1 MGVHL
6 LLVYLWILQ
15 VAQWL
20 ECAQQ
25 HARDCLWEGE
35 GSPPPDL
42 TENLIRCL
50 SRHCPQLPLSYS
62 FTPISQLL
70 AFQHSPCVSL
80 LGWSTERYKRWCQ
93 EQVELKEATPS
104 PNKPLP
110 RVHLLLVGYITD
122 LPPGESAKHDGN
134 LYVRDRSGCIPC
146 EVLHFDLSCL
156 GALVVLPCWSYIVPQ
171 AKGSGGGYLEII
183 SPPEPIVPP
192 PVRETPPECVPPLT
206 PHRASALLKDRLQ
219 PRPPR
224 VTVTGRVSRV
234 TSLLSIRHK
243 TFFFFFLQDQRE
255 CVPVIVQVSPRL
267 SWYHALRVGETYTV
281 TSLSVSSLR
290 GSSHQ
295 VFAVTS
301 SSCLLS
307 SPEFPLPDPVSPAE
321 EISGCSPPG
330 HVGQEIQEERSY
342 QQKAMGVGEK
352 QAKTLTYQGVLT
364 RVVDP
369 RAGLYELDG
378 KVMLCT
384 AYLQLLN
391 GGRGLREGAGVEI
404 SDTHLQQS
412 PSPLFP
418 PIVLSCC
425 LRSRL
430 RVTQFSRL
438 CTPLSPVSTAGNLHL
453 HLQFRYHLRLPE
465 YLWACDVSRRLQ
477 EKLCPSLVKPRCL
490 QGSLGAG
497 PPGVTEKLLSET
509 LSSFSASGPRC
520 ERDLQGEILKEPHE
534 CPLREYSPLS
544 PPWSLPALSLLQSVV
559 SDSRY
564 LRAEESTRSLRW
576 THHSLQPQ
584 ELRPSLRL
592 LGVLHASPSGRLVLK
607 DQSASVPCLV
617 LPRPPS
623 AWIGCT
629 IEVCHYRL
637 LGETA
642 QDTEKGTSSTITYV
656 QFLLSDARILHLPH
670 DCPTCP
676 PAASLLPRPC
686 KLPKLDGPS
695 ASRLFLVRGVEGLV
709 PIPGH
714 DGGFQFQA
722 QAVWLGAPE
731 LLTGQVTEREEEQR
745 ASWDEEHRPLTKV
758 LLLFCHS
765 AARWFHFLQPNR
777 VYRLIA
783 TGEKDLEIFHRQP
796 EDSVQMSSC
805 PVCFRIPCEWALRD
819 VKAPDPPPW
828 PREEPL
834 SVDQALKSSSAGSLL
849 NVTGVVTHRTLCD
862 AQNTRMFPPSG
873 TITESFLP
881 HGVSL
886 KVTVAELDRQAA
898 LSVYMNP
905 AGGPYCL
912 GLLPGA
918 TILIQGLE
926 RKISRAGAVYLRSVP
941 VTCVRVLSAP
951 AESNECLLVP
961 KFTLF
966 SELPRS
972 LIPHRAVCSIACVL
986 SVTLAWVCAACEDV
1000 FRAGHCSRSSSCTS
1014 QSGVFRAKAWVKA
1027 EDGSGEAHIQ
1037 LQDGALLA
1045 ALGVPQGLWEALQG
1059 RVLSRGEVRVQNRGR
1074 NYEVP
1079 GEMRSED
1086 ALSCYVSHLVSR
1098 PAVSRPL
1105 ILTFKQLAAS
1115 SRPLPAEPSHLRRFT
1130 RGERD
1135 YMTHV
1140 PPPPTL
1146 ICLGLEEVEPGTLC
1160 RLIQERN

>member
-1 MGVHL
+1 MGSERPAGPR
-6 LLVYLWILQ
+6 

-146 EVLHFDLSCL
+146 
-156 GALVVLPCWSYIVPQ
+156 
-171 AKGSGGGYLEII
+171 
-183 SPPEPIVPP
+183 
-192 PVRETPPECVPPLT
+192 
-206 PHRASALLKDRLQ
+206 
-219 PRPPR
+219 
-224 VTVTGRVSRV
+224 
-234 TSLLSIRHK
+234 
-243 TFFFFFLQDQRE
+243 
-255 CVPVIVQVSPRL
+255 
-267 SWYHALRVGETYTV
+267 
-281 TSLSVSSLR
+281 
-290 GSSHQ
+290 
-295 VFAVTS
+295 
-301 SSCLLS
+301 
-307 SPEFPLPDPVSPAE
+307 
-321 EISGCSPPG
+321 
-330 HVGQEIQEERSY
+330 
-342 QQKAMGVGEK
+342 
-352 QAKTLTYQGVLT
+352 
-364 RVVDP
+364 
-369 RAGLYELDG
+369 
-378 KVMLCT
+378 
-384 AYLQLLN
+384 
-391 GGRGLREGAGVEI
+391 EI